1 MSILLT
7 QFTSYIN
14 QGYIIDPNRIDSHMD
29 HTQLNHW
36 HPIISLAKIYDI
48 RKRSHKVMK
57 QSGKITHSWHSMYHN
72 YHNLHKLILHPH
84 RISALHRWFLIKAS
98 YAVLYGSYGNIKLF
112 LSVLFFFFSASLV
125 FRVWIDLLFELTK
138 QNTAARSTSNTKMTK
153 LTATL
158 QSTSDPHLF
167 IKNKIPDK
175 HLKDAIST
183 LASKKRTNSDRTS
196 KSVNSS
202 GNRFLVRAMKI

>member
-1 MSILLT
+1 M
-7 QFTSYIN
+7 
-14 QGYIIDPNRIDSHMD
+14 
-29 HTQLNHW
+29 
-36 HPIISLAKIYDI
+36 
-48 RKRSHKVMK
+48 
-57 QSGKITHSWHSMYHN
+57 
-72 YHNLHKLILHPH
+72 
-84 RISALHRWFLIKAS
+84 
-98 YAVLYGSYGNIKLF
+98 
-112 LSVLFFFFSASLV
+112 
-125 FRVWIDLLFELTK
+125 
-138 QNTAARSTSNTKMTK
+138 SNTKMTK

-183 LASKKRTNSDRTS
+183 LASKKRRNSDRTS

>member
-1 MSILLT
+1 M
-7 QFTSYIN
+7 TSEK
-14 QGYIIDPNRIDSHMD
+14 G
-29 HTQLNHW
+29 HT
-36 HPIISLAKIYDI
+36 
-48 RKRSHKVMK
+48 RSWNNLK
-57 QSGKITHSWHSMYHN
+57 KITHHN

-112 LSVLFFFFSASLV
+112 LSVLFFFFFSANLV
-125 FRVWIDLLFELTK
+125 FRVWIDLLFESTK

>member
-1 MSILLT
+1 M
-7 QFTSYIN
+7 QFCTDRMATLNYFYQSY
-14 QGYIIDPNRIDSHMD
+14 
-29 HTQLNHW
+29 
-36 HPIISLAKIYDI
+36 
-48 RKRSHKVMK
+48 
-57 QSGKITHSWHSMYHN
+57 
-72 YHNLHKLILHPH
+72 
-84 RISALHRWFLIKAS
+84 
-98 YAVLYGSYGNIKLF
+98 
-112 LSVLFFFFSASLV
+112 FFFFFFFASLV
-125 FRVWIDLLFELTK
+125 FRVWIDLLFESTK

-202 GNRFLVRAMKI
+202 GNRFLVRTMKI